1 MALLD
6 LKKSWFRNLTTPIGI
21 VENMM
26 FMLDLKGKSNFLQ
39 KEKQS

>member
-6 LKKSWFRNLTTPIGI
+6 LEKSWFGSLTTPIGL

-26 FMLDLKGKSNFLQ
+26 FTLDLKGKSNFLQ